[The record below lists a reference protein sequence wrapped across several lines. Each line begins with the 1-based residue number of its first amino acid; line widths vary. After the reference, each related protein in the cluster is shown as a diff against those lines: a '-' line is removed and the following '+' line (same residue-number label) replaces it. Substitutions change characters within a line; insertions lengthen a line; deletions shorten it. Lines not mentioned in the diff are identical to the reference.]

1 MHDPASVTLP
11 RQAAVFAG
19 LLVAGLAVYWP
30 VFDMTP
36 LGGDN
41 LYALAWLHF
50 APFTSLAALDPA
62 IYPEWRP
69 LAYASVWLMHHVLPL
84 DAGWVHYLFN
94 ITVWVGCAWMVFR
107 LVVELSGAAWA
118 GVLAA
123 LVLLADRRSHE
134 AMYWIIERQ
143 MSMACLFGLIALWMI
158 ARRRGQPLI
167 RRESWWLLLVLLA
180 AGLSK
185 EYGLAFGAA
194 VLAYGA
200 WHRRPDLTWAAGASL
215 AVYATLRLVL
225 AGGGVGPY
233 CEEMAFFG
241 EHVRRCFDVTSAG
254 SWGQSLYNVMAAAAA
269 TPLRG
274 LFDEF
279 GAPAITP
286 DRLAIACLITLVAVI
301 GLIRGPRSV
310 ALLALVMVF
319 AAILNFPI
327 FRERNL
333 LVGAAAMAVLVG
345 IGLARWSE
353 LVVSS
358 RRRRALHVIVVL
370 LLSALLVRQFVH
382 SHRILSGVV
391 THGFHHDP
399 CYSPHRER
407 VFWVTFM
414 PVLQEAYGL
423 DSPDCSGTQ

>member
-1 MHDPASVTLP
+1 MSVTP
-11 RQAAVFAG
+11 VRQAVVFAG
-19 LLVAGLAVYWP
+19 LLAVGLAVYWP
-30 VFDMTP
+30 AFDMTP

-41 LYALAWLHF
+41 LYALSWLHY
-50 APFTSLAALDPA
+50 APLWSLATLDPA

-94 ITVWVGCAWMVFR
+94 ITMWVGCAWMVFR
-107 LVVELSGAAWA
+107 LVAEMSGAAWA

-158 ARRRGQPLI
+158 ARRRGQPLV

-194 VLAYGA
+194 VLAYGV
-200 WHRRPDLTWAAGASL
+200 WTWRLDLVWAAGASL
-215 AVYATLRLVL
+215 VVYATLRLVL

-241 EHVRRCFDVTSAG
+241 DHVRRCFDVTSAG
-254 SWGQSLYNVMAAAAA
+254 SWGQSFYNVMVAAVA
-269 TPLRG
+269 TPFRG
-274 LFDEF
+274 LFNEF
-279 GAPAITP
+279 GAIAITP
-286 DRLAIACLITLVAVI
+286 DRLAIACLITLIAVI
-301 GLIRGPRSV
+301 GLRRGPGLVR
-310 ALLALVMVF
+310 LFALVMVF

-333 LVGAAAMAVLVG
+333 LVGATAMAILVG
-345 IGLARWSE
+345 VGLARWAE
-353 LVVSS
+353 MVAVFPL
-358 RRRRALHVIVVL
+358 RRALHVTAVL
-370 LLSALLVRQFVH
+370 LLAALLTRQLVQ
-382 SHRILSGVV
+382 SHRILEHTVA
-391 THGFHHDP
+391 HAFHYDP
-399 CYSPHRER
+399 CLSPHRER
-407 VFWVTFM
+407 PFWVAFM
-414 PVLQEAYGL
+414 PKLQETYVL